1 MPKFAFRVSDQDEA
15 RLRKIAFER
24 GVTLSDL
31 GRMALEA
38 YVDMTLTQGNRAG
51 PKADPSKPKSR
62 YKGKEAPAT
71 ITGPRLS
78 VVERILARSRNKPLG
93 PPPGRP

>member
-15 RLRKIAFER
+15 RLRKIAQEK

-38 YVDMTLTQGNRAG
+38 YVDVALTQSNRAG
-51 PKADPSKPKSR
+51 PRANPSRPHSR
-62 YKGKEAPAT
+62 HKGKSEVEAT
-71 ITGPRLS
+71 VQGPRLS
-78 VVERILARSRNKPLG
+78 VVQRILERGRAKPLT
-93 PPPGRP
+93 PFK